1 MIKRLASMIALLTL
15 CLFAS
20 PIPAHAFDFF
30 GGNTCNGEA
39 ASSAACIDNNHSD
52 PLTGGGGLILNI
64 ANIIA
69 YIAGAAAV
77 IILLISGLRFIT
89 SSGDTE
95 KVRSARVTATG
106 ALIGLAVI
114 VLAKVLIDF
123 VLNKL

>member
-1 MIKRLASMIALLTL
+1 MIKRLSCTIALLIL

-20 PIPAHAFDFF
+20 PMPAHAFDFF
-30 GGNTCNGEA
+30 GGGTCNGDTA
-39 ASSAACIDNNHSD
+39 GSAACTDNKHTD
-52 PLTGGGGLILNI
+52 PLTGNGGLILNI

-89 SSGDTE
+89 SSGDPE